1 MSCTLRKVR
10 ADDLER
16 VMQWRMRPE
25 ITRYMYTDPVLT
37 LADQQRWFDRIG
49 QDPGSR
55 HWIIELTPSAQPVG
69 LLSLSEI
76 DLQHRRCSWAYYIA
90 EPAARGIG
98 LAKTLECNLCDH
110 VFDVL
115 DLNKLC
121 CEVLAFND
129 KVVELHKR
137 FGSQVEG
144 VRRQHIRKH
153 GEFHDV
159 VVMGLLRADWLAL
172 RPTLRYSKIAIEA

>member
-1 MSCTLRKVR
+1 MACRLRKVR
-10 ADDLER
+10 LDDLDR
-16 VMQWRMRPE
+16 VMHWRMLPE
-25 ITRYMYTDPVLT
+25 VTRYMYTDPLLT
-37 LADQQRWFDRIG
+37 PADQQRWFERVAA
-49 QDPGSR
+49 DPSCR
-55 HWIIELTPSAQPVG
+55 HWIIELMPDPQPVG
-69 LLSLSEI
+69 LLSLTEI
-76 DLQHRRCSWAYYIA
+76 DGQHRRCSWAYYIA

-115 DLNKLC
+115 DMNKLC
-121 CEVLAFND
+121 CEVFAFND

-144 VRRQHIRKH
+144 LRRQHIRKH

-159 VVMGLLRADWLAL
+159 VLMGLLREDWLAL
-172 RPTLRYSKIAIEA
+172 RPTLRYARIDIEL